1 MTPRRWKKRATR
13 SRRATPSCSAFDPL
27 AAMMTSELPKA
38 SVAETLAEK
47 IVALKAGG
55 LPAATTRKCEDLLI
69 DVIGL
74 CVTARNEDYVA
85 SALAGWDDGG
95 PCTVIG
101 HQRTLNAAGAA
112 FVNGTAAHG
121 EDFDDT
127 FEGGPVHAGAV
138 IVPAV
143 LAACERHNPDGRM
156 ALTGIAV
163 GTEVLCRLSLVVP
176 KAVHKAGFH
185 PTAIF
190 GAMGAAAGV
199 GAALGLNAKQ
209 VVDALGIAGS
219 MAGGIIEY
227 LAEGAWTKR
236 LHAGW
241 AAQSGIRAV
250 LLARGGFVGPRTVFE
265 GVHGLF
271 HGFAHTTK
279 GDYDA
284 LTGDF
289 GTRWVTDTLAF
300 KPYPCGTMAQPYI
313 DCARRLAAR
322 SIKADD
328 IAEIVCE
335 VAGGTVHRLWEP
347 LADKQR
353 PRNGYAAKFAT
364 PYLLA
369 TGFVHD
375 SVGLGAFTEAG
386 IRDPPVQALA
396 AQVEFVIDPKNP
408 YPDNYTG
415 HVRATMKDGSV
426 VEERQPYLR
435 GGAQEPLTRQ
445 DVTDKFTLN
454 AQHGGWTRAQSE
466 ATLKL
471 LAMLYRSRIDLRT
484 LRS

>member
-1 MTPRRWKKRATR
+1 
-13 SRRATPSCSAFDPL
+13 
-27 AAMMTSELPKA
+27 MTSGLYQT
-38 SVAETLAEK
+38 SVAEALAEK
-47 IVALKAGG
+47 IVALKPGA
-55 LPAATTRKCEDLLI
+55 LPAATASKCQDLLI
-69 DVIGL
+69 DVVGL
-74 CVTARNEDYVA
+74 CVTARNEDYIE
-85 SALAGWDDGG
+85 SALAGCDDDG
-95 PCTVIG
+95 PCTAVG
-101 HQRTLNAAGAA
+101 HEHTLTAAGAA

-143 LAACERHNPDGRM
+143 LAACERHNPDGPS
-156 ALTGIAV
+156 ALIGIAV

-176 KAVHKAGFH
+176 KAVHTAGFH

-190 GAMGAAAGV
+190 GAVGAAAGV
-199 GAALGLNAKQ
+199 GAALGLNARQ
-209 VVDALGIAGS
+209 FVDALGVAGS

-241 AAQSGIRAV
+241 AAQSGIRAA

-271 HGFAHTTK
+271 HGFAHTTH

-322 SIKADD
+322 GIKPEDVTG
-328 IAEIVCE
+328 IVCE
-335 VAGGTVHRLWEP
+335 VAEGTVHRLWEP

-353 PRNGYAAKFAT
+353 PRNGYAAKFAV

-369 TGFVHD
+369 AGFVHGG
-375 SVGLGAFTEAG
+375 VGLGAFTEEA
-386 IRDPPVQALA
+386 IRDARVLALA
-396 AQVEFVIDPKNP
+396 AKVKFVIDPDNP
-408 YPDNYTG
+408 YPNNYTG
-415 HVRATMKDGSV
+415 HISATLADGSV

-435 GGAQEPLTRQ
+435 GGAQAPLTRQ
-445 DVTDKFTLN
+445 DVIDKFLLN
-454 AQHGGWTRAQSE
+454 AQHGGWRTTQSE
-466 ATLKL
+466 AALKL
-471 LAMLYRSRIDLRT
+471 IAGLYDGRIDLSS
-484 LRS
+484 LRG

>member
-1 MTPRRWKKRATR
+1 
-13 SRRATPSCSAFDPL
+13 
-27 AAMMTSELPKA
+27 MTSALPKI
-38 SVAETLAEK
+38 SVAEVLADK
-47 IVALKAGG
+47 IVALDADA
-55 LPAATTRKCEDLLI
+55 LPAVTTRKCEDLLI

-74 CVTARNEDYVA
+74 CVTARNEDYIT
-85 SALAGWDDGG
+85 SALAGWDDDGR
-95 PCTVIG
+95 CTVIG
-101 HQRTLNAAGAA
+101 RQRMLTASGAA

-156 ALTGIAV
+156 ALKGIAV

-199 GAALGLNAKQ
+199 GAALGLNTRQ
-209 VVDALGIAGS
+209 IVDALGIAGS

-241 AAQSGIRAV
+241 AAQSGIRAA
-250 LLARGGFVGPRTVFE
+250 LLAKAGFVGPRTVFE

-284 LTGDF
+284 LIVDF
-289 GTRWVTDTLAF
+289 GSRWVTDTLAF

-322 SIKADD
+322 GVKPEQV
-328 IAEIVCE
+328 AEIVCE
-335 VAGGTVHRLWEP
+335 VAEGTVHRLWEP

-369 TGFVHD
+369 TGFVHGG
-375 SVGLGAFTEAG
+375 VGLGAFTEAAIG
-386 IRDPPVQALA
+386 DARVLALA
-396 AQVEFVIDPKNP
+396 AKVKFAIDPDNP
-408 YPDNYTG
+408 YPANYTG
-415 HVRATMKDGSV
+415 HIKAIMKDGSV
-426 VEERQPYLR
+426 IEERQPYMR

-445 DVTDKFTLN
+445 DVTDKFMLN
-454 AQHGGWTRAQSE
+454 ARHGGWDRAQSDT
-466 ATLKL
+466 TLTL
-471 LAMLYRSRIDLRT
+471 LARLYQGTLDLSP
-484 LRS
+484 LRK

>member
-1 MTPRRWKKRATR
+1 MA
-13 SRRATPSCSAFDPL
+13 SG
-27 AAMMTSELPKA
+27 LPET

-47 IVALKAGG
+47 IAALQADA
-55 LPAATTRKCEDLLI
+55 LPAVTARKCEDLLI
-69 DVIGL
+69 DVVGL
-74 CVTARNEDYVA
+74 CVTARNEDYIG
-85 SALAGWDDGG
+85 SALAGCDDDG
-95 PCTVIG
+95 PCTAIG
-101 HQRTLNAAGAA
+101 HRRTLNAAGAA

-156 ALTGIAV
+156 ALIGIAV

-199 GAALGLNAKQ
+199 SAALGLNARQ
-209 VVDALGIAGS
+209 IVDALGVAGS

-241 AAQSGIRAV
+241 AAQSGIRAA
-250 LLARGGFVGPRTVFE
+250 LLARAGFVGPRTVFE

-271 HGFAHTTK
+271 HGFAHTTD
-279 GDYDA
+279 GDYAA

-322 SIKADD
+322 GIQPEDV
-328 IAEIVCE
+328 AEIVCE
-335 VAGGTVHRLWEP
+335 VAEGTVHRLWEP

-353 PRNGYAAKFAT
+353 PRNGYAAKFAV

-369 TGFVHD
+369 TGFVHGG
-375 SVGLGAFTEAG
+375 VGLGAFTESA
-386 IRDPPVQALA
+386 IRDERVLALA
-396 AQVEFVIDPKNP
+396 AKVKFVIDPDNP
-408 YPDNYTG
+408 YPNNYTG
-415 HVRATMKDGSV
+415 HIRATLRDGSV
-426 VEERQPYLR
+426 AEERQPYLR

-445 DVTDKFTLN
+445 DVIDKFGLN
-454 AQHGGWTRAQSE
+454 AGHGGWSPAQSV
-466 ATLKL
+466 AALKL
-471 LAMLYRSRIDLRT
+471 LAGLYNGHIDLSS
-484 LRS
+484 LRG

>member
-1 MTPRRWKKRATR
+1 M
-13 SRRATPSCSAFDPL
+13 SA
-27 AAMMTSELPKA
+27 ELPKT
-38 SVAETLAEK
+38 SVTETLAPE
-47 IVALKAGG
+47 IVALRGCA
-55 LPAATTRKCEDLLI
+55 LPPSTVRKCEDLVI
-69 DVIGL
+69 DVVGL
-74 CVTARNEDYVA
+74 CITARNEDYVK
-85 SALAGWDDGG
+85 SALGGCDDDG

-101 HQRTLNAAGAA
+101 HRRTLTAGGAA

-138 IVPAV
+138 IVPAI
-143 LAACERHNPDGRM
+143 LAACERHNPDGRS
-156 ALTGIAV
+156 ALMGIAV
-163 GTEVLCRLSLVVP
+163 GCEVLCRLSLVVP

-190 GAMGAAAGV
+190 GAIGAAAGV
-199 GAALGLNAKQ
+199 GAAIGLDARQ
-209 VVDALGIAGS
+209 IVDALGIAGS

-241 AAQSGIRAV
+241 AAQSGIRAA
-250 LLARGGFVGPRTVFE
+250 LLARQGFVGPRTVLE
-265 GVHGLF
+265 GAHGLF
-271 HGFAHTTK
+271 HGFAHTTR
-279 GDYDA
+279 GDYEA

-322 SIKADD
+322 GVR
-328 IAEIVCE
+328 AEDVEAILCE
-335 VAGGTVHRLWEP
+335 VAEGTVHRLWEP

-353 PRNGYAAKFAT
+353 PPNGYAAKFAV

-369 TGFVHD
+369 SGFVHGG
-375 SVGLGAFTEAG
+375 VGLGAFVENA
-386 IRDPPVQALA
+386 INDPRVLALA
-396 AQVEFVIDPKNP
+396 AKVKFVIDPDNP
-408 YPDNYTG
+408 YPNNYTG
-415 HVRATMKDGSV
+415 HVRATLRDGSV
-426 VEERQPYLR
+426 IEERQPYLR

-445 DVTDKFTLN
+445 DVIEKFKLN
-454 AQHGGWTRAQSE
+454 AEHGGWSQSQGE
-466 ATLKL
+466 AALKL
-471 LAMLYRSRIDLRT
+471 LGGMYQNRIELSA

>member
-1 MTPRRWKKRATR
+1 
-13 SRRATPSCSAFDPL
+13 
-27 AAMMTSELPKA
+27 MTSELPKT
-38 SVAETLAEK
+38 SVAEALAKK
-47 IVALKAGG
+47 IVNLQAGG
-55 LPAATTRKCEDLLI
+55 LPQATTRKCEDLLI
-69 DVIGL
+69 DVVGL
-74 CVTARNEDYVA
+74 CVTARNEDYTQ
-85 SALAGWDDGG
+85 SALLACDDDG

-101 HQRTLNAAGAA
+101 HRRLLTASGAA

-143 LAACERHNPDGRM
+143 LAACERHNLDGGM

-199 GAALGLNAKQ
+199 GASLGLNARQ
-209 VVDALGIAGS
+209 IVDALGIAGS

-241 AAQSGIRAV
+241 AAQSGIRAA
-250 LLARGGFVGPRTVFE
+250 LLARQGFVGPRTVFE

-271 HGFAHTTK
+271 HGFAHTTQ

-284 LTGDF
+284 LTRDF

-322 SIKADD
+322 G
-328 IAEIVCE
+328 IAAEDVDAILCE
-335 VAGGTVHRLWEP
+335 VAEGTVHRLWEP

-353 PRNGYAAKFAT
+353 PRNGYAAKFAV

-369 TGFVHD
+369 TGFVHGG
-375 SVGLGAFTEAG
+375 VGLGAFTEKA
-386 IRDPPVQALA
+386 IRDADVLALA
-396 AQVEFVIDPKNP
+396 AKVKFVIDPDNP
-408 YPDNYTG
+408 YPNSYTG
-415 HVRATMKDGSV
+415 HVKATLKDGSV
-426 VEERQPYLR
+426 IEERQPYLR
-435 GGAQEPLTRQ
+435 GGASEPLTRQ
-445 DVTDKFTLN
+445 DVTDKFNLN
-454 AQHGGWTRAQSE
+454 AQHGGWSKAESE
-466 ATLKL
+466 AALKL
-471 LAMLYRSRIDLRT
+471 LAGLYQGKIDLSGLRT
-484 LRS
+484 

>member
-1 MTPRRWKKRATR
+1 
-13 SRRATPSCSAFDPL
+13 
-27 AAMMTSELPKA
+27 MMTSELPKT

-47 IVALKAGG
+47 IVALKAGS

-69 DVIGL
+69 DVVGL

-85 SALAGWDDGG
+85 SACAGWDDGG

-101 HQRTLNAAGAA
+101 HQRTLDAAGAA

-156 ALTGIAV
+156 ALIGIAT

-199 GAALGLNAKQ
+199 GAALGLNARQ
-209 VVDALGIAGS
+209 IVDALGIAGS

-241 AAQSGIRAV
+241 AAQSGIRAA
-250 LLARGGFVGPRTVFE
+250 LLARAGFVGPRTVLE

-271 HGFAHTTK
+271 HGFAHTTE

-284 LTGDF
+284 LTADF
-289 GTRWVTDTLAF
+289 GMRWVTDTLAF

-322 SIKADD
+322 GVRPED
-328 IAEIVCE
+328 IREIVCE
-335 VAGGTVHRLWEP
+335 VAEGTVHRLWEP

-369 TGFVHD
+369 TGFVRGG
-375 SVGLGAFTEAG
+375 VGLGAFTEAA
-386 IRDPPVQALA
+386 IRDSKVLALA
-396 AQVEFVIDPKNP
+396 AKVRFVVDPQNP
-408 YPDNYTG
+408 YPNNYTG
-415 HVRATMKDGSV
+415 HIRATLKDGSV
-426 VEERQPYLR
+426 IEERQPYLR

-445 DVTDKFTLN
+445 DVTDKFALN
-454 AQHGGWTRAQSE
+454 VQHGGWTRAQSD
-466 ATLKL
+466 ATLKQ
-471 LAMLYRSRIDLRT
+471 LARLYSGRIDLST